1 MLLQDNKDKERYLT
15 AYLQA
20 TLNVFVISQPH
31 PE

>member
-1 MLLQDNKDKERYLT
+1 LT
-15 AYLQA
+15 AYLYA